1 MESGK
6 GKAWLY
12 FVFAICQWLP
22 TNYRINYYH
31 DASRKR
37 CNLCLCNSMDTMD
50 HLLQCPAL
58 VKEHLHLKQHLDA
71 KLKFWGIPYASTPPK
86 PRDRELRKRWR
97 SAVRERF
104 TPDEISDS
112 RLEILLKGF
121 YKATAQNHLSRL
133 VNFWKTYWNYSPT
146 AGLHRVINSA

>member
-1 MESGK
+1 
-6 GKAWLY
+6 
-12 FVFAICQWLP
+12 
-22 TNYRINYYH
+22 
-31 DASRKR
+31 
-37 CNLCLCNSMDTMD
+37 MD

-121 YKATAQNHLSRL
+121 YKANSSNHLSRL
-133 VNFWKTYWNYSPT
+133 ASFWKTYLNYSPT
-146 AGLHRVINSA
+146 AGLHRVINSAKTC